1 MNSLRKNIFLHQLN
15 RDTREVFNL
24 FSALDPRNHAALMR
38 KTLNA
43 AAILCEAHCYA
54 PPGFIVEEQIAFDL
68 VENQEAFLREGLIQL
83 PMRERSLADFAEKKR
98 IGYEPMRNRYSGL
111 FDDTRI
117 GFLGNHATGIV
128 NRKTQITKG
137 ILDQWEGGPEER
149 KRIWTPVK
157 KLIGAGTIDLI
168 SRIPFQLDQRGIA
181 VTWSAIKPELPDL
194 AQEASKE
201 LRDTLQHVYFG
212 QYCREFDLVALRN
225 VPHIPYDFSL
235 PTAPAYDYRLLS
247 AFLDS
252 FDLREMLL
260 EAPAELIIALRRQP
274 GFIALIDAYSALAN
288 ALASPTDVR
297 FHAGRARTA
306 VSYGWNSLPS
316 RRFSLYEGSHVEI
329 TELTSAMDE
338 AANLVSRALGLPTRH
353 SEPLLKFTKR
363 DLIMPQEA
371 ELVIFVAL
379 EEELDILARSLGL
392 KKGSSTPE
400 AHGAIDGIQV
410 DVVCPR
416 NMGRVAAAVAMSRY
430 LSKRH
435 RRPKLIL
442 VVGLAGGFEENRT
455 VPGHIIVVE
464 KVVDLALRKVGDEE
478 KGVST
483 HFRREDYSLHDQL
496 KNQLLSDDFDKAAW
510 SAHAADEFEWPSD
523 RRPSLHYGPVASA
536 DEVVASDGWRQQI
549 LNGKGGDPKLLG
561 VEMEA
566 GGVCAAA
573 RKDGSPVSML
583 RVVSDQADPAKA
595 DDHWRKLGMKTLADL
610 LKHASIS
617 KVIAALD

>member
-1 MNSLRKNIFLHQLN
+1 M
-15 RDTREVFNL
+15 
-24 FSALDPRNHAALMR
+24 
-38 KTLNA
+38 LNA
-43 AAILCEAHCYA
+43 AAIVCEGHCYA
-54 PPGFIVEEQIAFDL
+54 PPGFIVEEQIAFNL
-68 VENQEAFLREGLIQL
+68 AENQEAYLREGLIQL

-128 NRKTQITKG
+128 NRKTQITRG

-157 KLIGAGTIDLI
+157 KLLDANTIDLI
-168 SRIPFQLDQRGIA
+168 SRIPFELDQRGTA
-181 VTWSAIKPELPDL
+181 VTWSAIKPELPDS
-194 AQEASKE
+194 AQAASKE

-212 QYCREFDLVALRN
+212 QYCREFGLVALQH
-225 VPHIPYDFSL
+225 VPHIPYDFAL
-235 PTAPAYDYRLLS
+235 PTAPPYDYRLLS
-247 AFLDS
+247 AFFDS
-252 FDLREMLL
+252 FNLREVLL
-260 EAPAELIIALRRQP
+260 DAPAELIVALRRQP
-274 GFIALIDAYSALAN
+274 GFISLIDAYAGLADI
-288 ALASPTDVR
+288 AASPTDVA
-297 FHAGRARTA
+297 FHAGR
-306 VSYGWNSLPS
+306 VCGKISYGWDTLPT
-316 RRFSLYEGSHVEI
+316 RRLSLYEGSHVEI

-338 AANLVSRALGLPTRH
+338 AASLLSRSMGLPTRNG
-353 SEPLLKFTKR
+353 SPDPKVTKR

-379 EEELDILARSLGL
+379 EEELDILASILGFR
-392 KKGSSTPE
+392 KVSSTPE
-400 AHGAIDGIQV
+400 ASGTIDGIQV
-410 DVVCPR
+410 DVICPR

-442 VVGLAGGFEENRT
+442 VVGLAGGFEENKT

-464 KVVDLALRKVGDEE
+464 KVVDLALRKVRDEE
-478 KGVST
+478 TGVSSY
-483 HFRREDYSLHDQL
+483 FRREDYSLQDQL
-496 KNQLLSDDFDKAAW
+496 KNQLLSHDFDQKTW
-510 SAHAADEFEWPSD
+510 SAQAADKFEWPSD
-523 RRPSLHYGPVASA
+523 RRPSLHYGPLASA
-536 DEVVASDGWRQQI
+536 DEVVASDVWRKQ
-549 LNGKGGDPKLLG
+549 LLDGKGGDPKLLG

-610 LKHASIS
+610 LKNASIS